1 VVDFMLGRTSSNSR
15 IGIANRLCLSS
26 LGVDD
31 HMNHLGSY
39 MATRT
44 RKSKSVR
51 VKSMELAMAV
61 SQVVAHRVTRMALA
75 GPKLSDRDR
84 KEFQMM
90 VNEKHAAFAE
100 AWGDMAMQAFR
111 ANQALTA
118 SMLCSFF
125 TPFSYKKPSAA
136 SVLTQVQN
144 AAIGVLGKG
153 LVPVHRRAVSNAKRL
168 ARTKLR

>member
-1 VVDFMLGRTSSNSR
+1 
-15 IGIANRLCLSS
+15 
-26 LGVDD
+26 
-31 HMNHLGSY
+31 
-39 MATRT
+39 
-44 RKSKSVR
+44 
-51 VKSMELAMAV
+51 
-61 SQVVAHRVTRMALA
+61 MALA